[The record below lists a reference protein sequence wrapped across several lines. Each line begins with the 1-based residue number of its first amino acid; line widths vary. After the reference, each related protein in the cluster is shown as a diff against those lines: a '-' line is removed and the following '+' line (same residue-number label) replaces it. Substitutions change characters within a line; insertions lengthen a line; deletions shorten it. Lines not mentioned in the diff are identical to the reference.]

1 MDNTAFDFY
10 DSLQKRYEKFFEPG
24 ELSRLKRTNSASTNS
39 GSSTLSALTA
49 PRRASE
55 IPQVHYVARVPND
68 ASNNTETT
76 LGMFDC
82 YVNLKWGRGKAELF
96 RRFYWNTSLLLNMIL
111 NWKIYWFY
119 VCRKI
124 SQVFKFLFMWWYFLS
139 LGRNSR
145 VVQNTRLDS
154 T

>member
-1 MDNTAFDFY
+1 MANIAFDFY

-24 ELSRLKRTNSASTNS
+24 ELSKLKRTNSASTYS
-39 GSSTLSALTA
+39 GSSTLSALAA

-55 IPQVHYVARVPND
+55 VPQVHYVSRVPNET
-68 ASNNTETT
+68 SNNTETT

-82 YVNLKWGRGKAELF
+82 YLNFRWGRWKAEF
-96 RRFYWNTSLLLNMIL
+96 VFEEHFSLLNMIL

-124 SQVFKFLFMWWYFLS
+124 SQVFKFLIPRAHLK
-139 LGRNSR
+139 GCPKHT
-145 VVQNTRLDS
+145 TRFHLN
-154 T
+154 

>member
-1 MDNTAFDFY
+1 MANIAFDFY

-82 YVNLKWGRGKAELF
+82 YVNLKWGREKAELF
-96 RRFYWNTSLLLNMIL
+96 RRFYWNTSL
-111 NWKIYWFY
+111 
-119 VCRKI
+119 C
-124 SQVFKFLFMWWYFLS
+124 
-139 LGRNSR
+139 
-145 VVQNTRLDS
+145 
-154 T
+154 